1 MRLIATKR
9 VIEGTELG
17 ADVMTGRADG
27 IPLLRSGAQITGR
40 YKEALLKAGVHAVY
54 IRDELSEGIEPH
66 QLVSDETRSAATKAV
81 SEAFEGARDAIG
93 AGRPLGPEALNSLE
107 DIVDRLLKEVWE
119 SGEVAVA
126 LQDLSSADAYTL
138 QHSIDVAALGLLIG
152 QRLFRERGWV
162 DYRGRRSWAKID
174 TRLSRLGMGLLVHDI
189 GKLIVPTEILNKPG
203 ELDEAEWALMRTH
216 PQAGLQMLRSD
227 LISPLV
233 KAVVRWHH
241 ERWDGSGYPEGK
253 AGEDIHEL
261 ARICAV
267 ADVYDAVTSERV
279 YASAKPSH
287 VGVKVILDGAGKHFD
302 PEVVNVFSKLVA
314 PYPPGVEITLEDGRS
329 GIVVSVPPN
338 AVDRPLVRITDGRG
352 APYEVAL
359 EDDPGICIR
368 GWEAPAPSVRARSI
382 AQ

>member
-1 MRLIATKR
+1 MIATKR

-17 ADVMTGRADG
+17 ADVLTGRADG
-27 IPLLRSGAQITGR
+27 IPLLRSGAKITGR

-54 IRDELSEGIEPH
+54 VRDEVSEGIDVQ
-66 QLVSDETRSAATKAV
+66 QLVSDETRHAATKAV
-81 SEAFEGARDAIG
+81 AEAFEGARDALG
-93 AGRPLGPEALNSLE
+93 AGRPLGNEALHSLE
-107 DIVDRLLKEVWE
+107 DIVDRLLKEIWE
-119 SGEVAVA
+119 SGEVALA
-126 LQDLSSADAYTL
+126 LQDLSSADSYTL
-138 QHSIDVAALGLLIG
+138 QHSIDVAALGLLMG

-162 DYRGRRSWAKID
+162 DYRGRRSWAKIE
-174 TRLSRLGMGLLVHDI
+174 TRLSRLGLGLLVHDI
-189 GKLIVPTEILNKPG
+189 GKLVVPAEILNKPG
-203 ELDEAEWALMRTH
+203 QLNAAEWELMKTH
-216 PQAGLQMLRSD
+216 PRAGLEMLKSD

-253 AGEDIHEL
+253 VGEDIHEL

-279 YASAKPSH
+279 YATAQPSH
-287 VGVKVILDGAGKHFD
+287 IGVKVILDGAGKHFD
-302 PEVVNVFSKLVA
+302 PEIVNVFSKLVA

-338 AVDRPLVRITDGRG
+338 AVDRPLVRITAGRG

-359 EDDPGICIR
+359 EGDPSLGIR
-368 GWEAPAPSVRARSI
+368 GWEAPPPTLRARSV
-382 AQ
+382 AG